1 MKRKTLLGLIA
12 IMVAVAMLLTGC
24 RVSTEPAPSQSE
36 EETTSE
42 SSQTSEET
50 APAERQVLA
59 QGITDDEILIGTT
72 FGNSGVYAVVG
83 VPALA
88 AFEAVLLRANAN
100 GGIGGR
106 DLILVHYDDAFDAAN
121 GKALTEKLVEED
133 KVFALGLQGAHVV
146 INSLDYIKDYGIP
159 LVYMATGLGLVFDEN
174 APGSGIFPVQ
184 PSAIQDSKFIV
195 SRLFHEAIFGPN
207 RDEKLPDDIKV
218 GVLYV
223 NSDSG
228 NEALVGIMNQAAEE
242 GKAGQIMA
250 EAVTEATYATAI
262 QKFKDAGVGAV
273 ISLSIDMKGI
283 IAAMEDTQY
292 EVPVFAGY
300 GSSSLTAW
308 APETYR
314 DTRPCFTTCWADYS
328 TDTAKEALKDFYDA
342 LQYANVDDAT
352 KEAYR
357 ENNYARAGYV
367 AAIVLVEGLQ
377 RLEDSGMDYSWENY
391 ITAMEQDE
399 FNLITGS
406 PVDFSN
412 GQRLGTVQE
421 AVFEYYA
428 EDGVMKSDT
437 VRPFETIEE
446 IMAK

>member
-1 MKRKTLLGLIA
+1 MKRKTLLSIIA
-12 IMVAVAMLLTGC
+12 IIVAAAMLFAGC
-24 RVSTEPAPSQSE
+24 GAENEPAPSESQ
-36 EETTSE
+36 ETAEE
-42 SSQTSEET
+42 SSATSEET
-50 APAERQVLA
+50 TQAERQVLC

-72 FGNSGVYAVVG
+72 FGNSGNYAIIG

-88 AFEAVLLRANAN
+88 AFEAVLLRVNAN
-100 GGIGGR
+100 GGLGGR
-106 DLILVHYDDAFDAAN
+106 ELKMVHYDDAFDAAN

-133 KVFALGLQGAHVV
+133 KVFALGLQGAHVA
-146 INSLDYIKDYGIP
+146 INSLDYLKDYGIP
-159 LVYMATGLGLVFDEN
+159 MVYFATGLDFVYEDN
-174 APGSGIFPVQ
+174 APGSNIFPVQ
-184 PSAIQDSKFIV
+184 PAFGQDGEFIIT
-195 SRLFHEAIFGPN
+195 RLFNEAIFGPN
-207 RDEKLPDDIKV
+207 RDEKLPEDVKV
-218 GVLYV
+218 GVLYAS
-223 NSDSG
+223 SDSG
-228 NEALVGIMNQAAEE
+228 NDLLGGIMAQAAEE
-242 GKAGQIMA
+242 GKANQIIP
-250 EAVTEATYATAI
+250 EAVTAATYATTM
-262 QKFKDAGVGAV
+262 QKFMDAGCGAV
-273 ISLSIDMKGI
+273 IALTTDMKGV
-283 IAAMEDTQY
+283 IAAMEDAQY
-292 EVPVFAGY
+292 EVPVFAYY
-300 GSSSLTAW
+300 GASSLTAW

-314 DTRPCFTTCWADYS
+314 DTRPCYTTCWADYS

-391 ITAMEQDE
+391 VTAMEQDI
-399 FNLITGS
+399 FQLITGS
-406 PVDFSN
+406 PVDFAN